1 MLTQPQTCGHGF
13 HTPVVASTITITIA
27 TSAYPFQGLPP
38 DAMRDTLARSL
49 TRTKDLDSPVSMAF
63 AGNIGQG
70 RRGVV
75 QIAPAAGPAVRGNGH
90 PAQARGHMLKC
101 PVSCDNLSQ

>member
-38 DAMRDTLARSL
+38 DAMRDTLTRSI
-49 TRTKDLDSPVSMAF
+49 TRTKDLDSPVSTAF
-63 AGNIGQG
+63 AGNIG
-70 RRGVV
+70 RGARSVV
-75 QIAPAAGPAVRGNGH
+75 QIAPAVDAPVCGKGH
-90 PAQARGHMLKC
+90 PAQARRYMLNR
-101 PVSCDNLSQ
+101 PVSCDNLGQ